1 MKPFAESDVDE
12 RQRWPGDICVHCC
25 KPVERANMT
34 REHVPSRCLLV
45 APFSEDLMTM
55 TACRRC
61 NEGYA
66 RDEQYLSALL
76 TAVLA
81 GSTDPDRQR
90 TPKAGRMFK
99 KQPGLRA
106 RIAEAS
112 IKTNTL
118 FGESETRFWP
128 EIDRVSR
135 VVIKNARGHAV
146 YELDF
151 WAGNDPAHFVAFP
164 LQSLSEEEYQQF
176 EAVQPRIALWPEIG
190 TRMFQRLFAADQSD
204 MSGPWVIVQE
214 GVYRYAVMDQG
225 DGLLVRSIIRE
236 YLATEVYWSDG
247 TY

>member
-1 MKPFAESDVDE
+1 
-12 RQRWPGDICVHCC
+12 
-25 KPVERANMT
+25 MT
-34 REHVPSRCLLV
+34 REHVPSRCLLDE
-45 APFSEDLMTM
+45 PFPEDLMTM
-55 TACRRC
+55 VACRQC

-81 GSTDPDRQR
+81 GSTDPDRQK

-99 KQPGLRA
+99 EQPGLRA

-112 IKTNTL
+112 VKTITL
-118 FGESETRFWP
+118 FGETETTFWP
-128 EIDRVSR
+128 ETDRVRS
-135 VVIKNARGHAV
+135 VVVKNARGHAV
-146 YELDF
+146 YELDI
-151 WAGNDPAHFVAFP
+151 WAGNDPAHVVAFP

-176 EAVQPRIALWPEIG
+176 EAVGPRIAPWPEIG
-190 TRMFQRLFAADQSD
+190 TRAFQRLFAGEQSD
-204 MSGPWVIVQE
+204 MSGPWVIVQK

-225 DGLLVRSIIRE
+225 HGLLVRSIISE